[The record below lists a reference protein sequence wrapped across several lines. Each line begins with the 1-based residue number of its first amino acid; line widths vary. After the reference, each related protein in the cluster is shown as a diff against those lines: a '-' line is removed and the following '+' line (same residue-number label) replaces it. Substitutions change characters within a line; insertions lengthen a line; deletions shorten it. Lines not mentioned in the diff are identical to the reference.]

1 MENLK
6 FRQKNCLISIGCIK
20 DIGGKAIFT
29 AQNKTEV
36 ICGRD
41 EDNQPAGGRTCSAFF
56 RICHEE
62 GESDSGGDTGSV
74 ESSYSVIMW
83 MES

>member
-1 MENLK
+1 MESLK
-6 FRQKNCLISIGCIK
+6 FRQKNHPISTGCIK
-20 DIGGKAIFT
+20 DIGGKAIFI

-36 ICGRD
+36 SGGRD
-41 EDNQPAGGRTCSAFF
+41 GDSQSAGGRTCSAFF

-83 MES
+83 MEF